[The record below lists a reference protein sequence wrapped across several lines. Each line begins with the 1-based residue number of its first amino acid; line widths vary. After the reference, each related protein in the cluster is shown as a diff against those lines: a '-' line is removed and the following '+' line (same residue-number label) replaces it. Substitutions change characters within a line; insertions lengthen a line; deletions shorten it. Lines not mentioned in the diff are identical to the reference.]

1 MGNVYFFVRRSD
13 CASKTG
19 PELRNTL
26 GGEGDGW
33 LEKRR
38 AGWRR
43 AETLAQFDIFE
54 LQLNSIFFV
63 HGSQL
68 YNIE

>member
-26 GGEGDGW
+26 GGKGDGW
-33 LEKRR
+33 KRGELVGRGEK
-38 AGWRR
+38 
-43 AETLAQFDIFE
+43 TLAQSAIFE
-54 LQLNSIFFV
+54 LQLNSIFFL
-63 HGSQL
+63 SMAL
-68 YNIE
+68 CSNIE